1 MTAVQDREVDEEDMG
16 KEENGENLESGC
28 YGCKAT
34 AKQDN
39 QEIRK
44 LERSSKTVKRDLGKV
59 EL

>member
-1 MTAVQDREVDEEDMG
+1 MTVVQDWEVEEEDMG

-28 YGCKAT
+28 YCCKTT
-34 AKQDN
+34 AKQAN